1 MQHIELGNK
10 LMTRIIED
18 IKDIGKVE
26 THLNLRKTDGND
38 YSA

>member
-26 THLNLRKTDGND
+26 THPKFEEDRW
-38 YSA
+38 